1 MAKRERVSFD
11 LDTEVLRVLRARAA
25 ESGVSESEI
34 FERAFCAADLQDLL
48 KDIRSRSD
56 LDEDAAM
63 QLAREEL
70 SAARAEKATRAA

>member
-11 LDTEVLRVLRARAA
+11 LDAEVLRVLRARAA
-25 ESGVSESEI
+25 ESGVSESEM

-48 KDIRSRSD
+48 KDIRRRSD
-56 LDEDAAM
+56 LDEDEAM